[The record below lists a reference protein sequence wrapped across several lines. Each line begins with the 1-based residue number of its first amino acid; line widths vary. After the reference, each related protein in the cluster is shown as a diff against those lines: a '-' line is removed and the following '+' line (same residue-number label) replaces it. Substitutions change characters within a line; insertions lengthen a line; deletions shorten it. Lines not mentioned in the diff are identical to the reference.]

1 MTWDLKTHLW
11 SNPKHQHHYQYHYH
25 HLHEKTYSINCER
38 DWVSWE
44 NLLWG
49 NLVIARSCVNLADLG
64 KSPST
69 IGNHGGD
76 YGDEDLLE
84 ERQDEDEA
92 WSPHEGHV
100 KGWAEDN
107 SSLIFRDLDG
117 GDDFRCRS
125 TLPSTK
131 KLCILTSLPSHL
143 SKHKE
148 ERQWGG
154 DDDERVGEDVEDEG
168 GGPPQPRVG
177 WPLHMSN

>member
-1 MTWDLKTHLW
+1 MAPWGEGVCQWHL
-11 SNPKHQHHYQYHYH
+11 SK
-25 HLHEKTYSINCER
+25 IIC
-38 DWVSWE
+38 D
-44 NLLWG
+44 
-49 NLVIARSCVNLADLG
+49 
-64 KSPST
+64 
-69 IGNHGGD
+69 GD
-76 YGDEDLLE
+76 DDDGVDDDDNNGDCGDEDLLE

-117 GDDFRCRS
+117 GNDFIWRS
-125 TLPSTK
+125 TWPSTK
-131 KLCILTSLPSHL
+131 KLCMLTSLPSHL

-154 DDDERVGEDVEDEG
+154 DDDESVGEDVEDEG